1 MKIGK
6 FHGPKAR
13 KAIKHFKDLVYG
25 LYSIGLSFMDK
36 FIFLNL
42 SLHYR
47 YLYLFLQKSKI
58 TLP

>member
-36 FIFLNL
+36 FFFEFIIAL
-42 SLHYR
+42 SLSISI
-47 YLYLFLQKSKI
+47 FTKK
-58 TLP
+58 

>member
-25 LYSIGLSFMDK
+25 LYSVGLSFMDK
-36 FIFLNL
+36 FIFWIY
-42 SLHYR
+42 HCTIVIYI
-47 YLYLFLQKSKI
+47 YFYKKVK
-58 TLP
+58 

>member
-25 LYSIGLSFMDK
+25 LYSIGLPFMDK
-36 FIFLNL
+36 FIFWIY
-42 SLHYR
+42 HCTIVIYI
-47 YLYLFLQKSKI
+47 YFYKKVK
-58 TLP
+58 